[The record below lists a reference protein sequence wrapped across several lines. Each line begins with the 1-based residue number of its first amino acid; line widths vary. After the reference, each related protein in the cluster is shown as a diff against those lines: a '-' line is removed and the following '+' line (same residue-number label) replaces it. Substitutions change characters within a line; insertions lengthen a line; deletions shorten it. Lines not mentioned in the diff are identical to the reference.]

1 VRTAQRRQAIVEAAA
16 SVFQEKGF
24 DRASMDAISARAG
37 GSKATL
43 YSYFP
48 SKEELFF
55 AVVEHVLQAQA
66 EAPLDA
72 LAGEGSLRDRLTRFA
87 RRHVEFRL
95 HDNVIAL
102 DRLLIAEAERSNL
115 GDLVRGRYV
124 APRVQRLAEM
134 LQVEME
140 AGRLRP
146 SNPYRAATQFRRL
159 AEGDLIERRLRGD
172 KSIDAE
178 VAAAEAAEGLDAFLR
193 AYALDTDGPAD
204 SVRRVIAKPKPEFRD

>member
-1 VRTAQRRQAIVEAAA
+1 VKTAQRRQAIVEAAS

-24 DRASMDAISARAG
+24 DRASMDAIAARAG

-66 EAPLDA
+66 ETPIDA
-72 LAGEGSLRDRLTRFA
+72 LAGEGSLRDRLRRFA

-95 HDNVIAL
+95 HDDIIAL

-115 GDLVRGRYV
+115 GDLVWVRYV
-124 APRVQRLAEM
+124 APRLRRLAEM
-134 LQVEME
+134 LQVEMD

-178 VAAAEAAEGLDAFLR
+178 AAAVEAAEGLDAFLR
-193 AYALDTDGPAD
+193 AYALETDGPAD
-204 SVRRVIAKPKPEFRD
+204 AVRRVIARPKIEFRD